1 MIKIKPSI
9 TRKKIVERTGISV
22 NGIKY
27 HLDKLKKSGKI
38 KHVGALKKWIL
49 EDNFNNLIFQ

>member
-49 EDNFNNLIFQ
+49 EDNFKNLIFQ